1 MCSPKQWLLRN
12 FLNIFWSPVFFWPT
26 KHLIP
31 FPIVFQIW
39 HFHCRHIIQPRRG
52 FVTTQEFF
60 ELPPNKFTAS
70 RATPSSP
77 QYKIQRKRRI
87 SIQTKKS
94 VERQISLVVNHQTD
108 EKRLK
113 ESSSSTNINKIHSA
127 MVWISGSTWVVDDAE
142 NMETKML
149 INDSKTRENVQ
160 NDWDDC
166 LCRIASAFSSIYC
179 TCTCTC

>member
-12 FLNIFWSPVFFWPT
+12 FLSIFWSPVFFWPT

-87 SIQTKKS
+87 SIQTKK
-94 VERQISLVVNHQTD
+94 ISW
-108 EKRLK
+108 K
-113 ESSSSTNINKIHSA
+113 TNIIRGKSSNGWKKAKREQQQHQHQQDSQCYGLNIRIDVSSRWRWKYGNQNVDQWQQNKGKCSK
-127 MVWISGSTWVVDDAE
+127 WLGSLF
-142 NMETKML
+142 M
-149 INDSKTRENVQ
+149 
-160 NDWDDC
+160 
-166 LCRIASAFSSIYC
+166 
-179 TCTCTC
+179 

>member
-94 VERQISLVVNHQTD
+94 VERQISLGVNHQTD

-113 ESSSSTNINKIHSA
+113 ESSSSTNINKIRSTKCYGLNIRID
-127 MVWISGSTWVVDDAE
+127 VSSRWRWKYGNQNVDQWQQNKGKCSKWLGSLF
-142 NMETKML
+142 M
-149 INDSKTRENVQ
+149 
-160 NDWDDC
+160 
-166 LCRIASAFSSIYC
+166 
-179 TCTCTC
+179 

>member
-87 SIQTKKS
+87 SIQTKK
-94 VERQISLVVNHQTD
+94 ISW
-108 EKRLK
+108 K
-113 ESSSSTNINKIHSA
+113 TNIIRGKSSNGWKKAKREQQQHQYQQDWQCYGLNIRIDVSSRWRWKYGNQNVDQWQQNKGKCSK
-127 MVWISGSTWVVDDAE
+127 WLGSLF
-142 NMETKML
+142 M
-149 INDSKTRENVQ
+149 
-160 NDWDDC
+160 
-166 LCRIASAFSSIYC
+166 
-179 TCTCTC
+179 